1 MINDVY
7 DFNKNPLITIRVA
20 CNLDAWYSFKDGSVF
35 DIWIIIYNSFV
46 KSFYF
51 LFTTA
56 IHYYIYLSAAL
67 TKSECYCL

>member
-35 DIWIIIYNSFV
+35 DI
-46 KSFYF
+46 
-51 LFTTA
+51 
-56 IHYYIYLSAAL
+56 
-67 TKSECYCL
+67 